1 MFKMSFL
8 QGGVSGVD
16 VGALGWL
23 YGLAVFRE
31 LATTGFSS
39 SAADVLERINAAR
52 GRKLTLG
59 EVVQGVYEHN
69 VRPVRYP
76 REYEF
81 KNELVRSVFSGGW
94 DFPVAVQ
101 LEQPCGASRAD
112 MVAYYAYGC
121 AHAYEIKTERD
132 SLARLPRQVE
142 NYRRAYPQ
150 VTVVTTLERV
160 SEVAEVVPPQVGIS
174 ALADWEEVHTGRRYV
189 GIEPIRYAQRCT
201 DELEV
206 DAMTSSM
213 RTVEPGYAL
222 EGLGVEPVVRGCAWT
237 RNREALAEYVPAE
250 IDQVL
255 SGAIYRNR
263 VLLPH
268 QVEILEA
275 APAALSA
282 RIQKFLPN
290 KTQARR
296 IMRALNAT
304 ELTPPEG

>member
-1 MFKMSFL
+1 MFKMGFL

-39 SAADVLERINAAR
+39 SAADMLERINAAR
-52 GRKLTLG
+52 GQKLTLG

-69 VRPVRYP
+69 VRPVRCP

-81 KNELVRSVFSGGW
+81 KNELVRSV
-94 DFPVAVQ
+94 
-101 LEQPCGASRAD
+101 L
-112 MVAYYAYGC
+112 
-121 AHAYEIKTERD
+121 
-132 SLARLPRQVE
+132 
-142 NYRRAYPQ
+142 

-189 GIEPIRYAQRCT
+189 VGIEPVRCAQRCT

-222 EGLGVEPVVRGCAWT
+222 EALGVEPVVRGCAWT

-268 QVEILEA
+268 QVEVLEA

>member
-8 QGGVSGVD
+8 HGGVSGVD

-52 GRKLTLG
+52 GQKLTLG

-69 VRPVRYP
+69 VRPVRCP
-76 REYEF
+76 LEYEF

-132 SLARLPRQVE
+132 SLARLPGQVE

-189 GIEPIRYAQRCT
+189 GIEPIRCAQRCT

>member
-8 QGGVSGVD
+8 HGGVSGVD

-52 GRKLTLG
+52 GQKLTLG

-69 VRPVRYP
+69 VRPVRCP
-76 REYEF
+76 CEYEF

-94 DFPVAVQ
+94 DFPVVVQ

-132 SLARLPRQVE
+132 SLARLPGQVE

-174 ALADWEEVHTGRRYV
+174 ALADWEEVHTGRQYV

-201 DELEV
+201 DTLEV

-222 EGLGVEPVVRGCAWT
+222 
-237 RNREALAEYVPAE
+237 EALAEYVPAE

-268 QVEILEA
+268 QMEILEA

>member
-1 MFKMSFL
+1 MSFL

-76 REYEF
+76 REYE
-81 KNELVRSVFSGGW
+81 
-94 DFPVAVQ
+94 
-101 LEQPCGASRAD
+101 
-112 MVAYYAYGC
+112 
-121 AHAYEIKTERD
+121 IKTERD

-174 ALADWEEVHTGRRYV
+174 ALADWEEVHTGHRYV
-189 GIEPIRYAQRCT
+189 GIEPVRCAQRCT

>member
-23 YGLAVFRE
+23 YGLAVFRD

-52 GRKLTLG
+52 GQKLTLG

-69 VRPVRYP
+69 VRPVRCP

-81 KNELVRSVFSGGW
+81 KNELVRRVFSGGW

-101 LEQPCGASRAD
+101 LEQPCGDSRAD

-121 AHAYEIKTERD
+121 AHAYKIKTERD

-150 VTVVTTLERV
+150 VTVVTTLGRV

-174 ALADWEEVHTGRRYV
+174 ALADWEEVHTGRQYV
-189 GIEPIRYAQRCT
+189 GIEPVRYAQRCT

-213 RTVEPGYAL
+213 RTVEP
-222 EGLGVEPVVRGCAWT
+222 VVRGYAWT

-296 IMRALNAT
+296 IMRALNT
-304 ELTPPEG
+304 TKLTPPEG

>member
-59 EVVQGVYEHN
+59 EVVQGV
-69 VRPVRYP
+69 
-76 REYEF
+76 YEF

-189 GIEPIRYAQRCT
+189 GIEPVRCAQRCT

>member
-23 YGLAVFRE
+23 YGRAVFRE

-52 GRKLTLG
+52 GRKVTLG

-69 VRPVRYP
+69 VRPVRCP

-160 SEVAEVVPPQVGIS
+160 AEVAEVVPPQVGIS
-174 ALADWEEVHTGRRYV
+174 ALADWEEVHTGRQYV
-189 GIEPIRYAQRCT
+189 GIEPVRYAPRCT
-201 DELEV
+201 DTLEV

-222 EGLGVEPVVRGCAWT
+222 EGLGVEPVVRG
-237 RNREALAEYVPAE
+237 
-250 IDQVL
+250 
-255 SGAIYRNR
+255 R
-263 VLLPH
+263 VI
-268 QVEILEA
+268 V
-275 APAALSA
+275 
-282 RIQKFLPN
+282 
-290 KTQARR
+290 RR
-296 IMRALNAT
+296 LRSMCLRR
-304 ELTPPEG
+304 